1 LKKQTNTYEVNL
13 EKAKN
18 ELSVATVK
26 DKKFVD
32 DIKVFADKLN
42 SEQPKLFD
50 DNLNKLRA
58 LIVNIKTTLR

>member
-1 LKKQTNTYEVNL
+1 MKKQANTYEVNL

-26 DKKFVD
+26 DKKFAD
-32 DIKVFADKLN
+32 DIKVFANKLN
-42 SEQPKLFD
+42 SQQPKLND

-58 LIVNIKTTLR
+58 LIANMKKALR